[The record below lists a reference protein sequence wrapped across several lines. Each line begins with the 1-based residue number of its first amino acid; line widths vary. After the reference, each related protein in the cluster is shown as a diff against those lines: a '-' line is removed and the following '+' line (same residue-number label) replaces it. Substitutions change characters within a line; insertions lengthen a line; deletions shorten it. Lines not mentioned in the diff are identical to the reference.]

1 MSQSLWERG
10 LTDILC
16 FHNVCVCVCF
26 YRSGVT
32 TYLQGSLVQH
42 PRRNVKCAFNP
53 DSSQG
58 GFAGA
63 NTLITVNPQKL
74 TCPNCL
80 QKFTRFFFPL
90 WRRLLNRPR
99 WFSRLKMKSR
109 LIGPAGINPTYGLI
123 SSGQTGLLTPSC
135 SWLVWFELVDKVS
148 GNLLRAC
155 HDGLQSCSWR
165 ICAIVC
171 QHVMLQECEFVLQ
184 KDKSKK

>member
-80 QKFTRFFFPL
+80 QKFTRFFSPF
-90 WRRLLNRPR
+90 
-99 WFSRLKMKSR
+99 
-109 LIGPAGINPTYGLI
+109 
-123 SSGQTGLLTPSC
+123 
-135 SWLVWFELVDKVS
+135 
-148 GNLLRAC
+148 
-155 HDGLQSCSWR
+155 DGD
-165 ICAIVC
+165 
-171 QHVMLQECEFVLQ
+171 F
-184 KDKSKK
+184 

>member
-1 MSQSLWERG
+1 MPHLEPAWVSGCNRLRIYLTTNKLIVKSIEAVWIYGLIDPVSQTWNKPIKKSNITFKTIRFLSKIKRKCLRVFGKEDWQ
-10 LTDILC
+10 TYCVFIM
-16 FHNVCVCVCF
+16 CVCVCF

-80 QKFTRFFFPL
+80 QKFTRFFPPF
-90 WRRLLNRPR
+90 
-99 WFSRLKMKSR
+99 
-109 LIGPAGINPTYGLI
+109 
-123 SSGQTGLLTPSC
+123 
-135 SWLVWFELVDKVS
+135 
-148 GNLLRAC
+148 
-155 HDGLQSCSWR
+155 DGD
-165 ICAIVC
+165 
-171 QHVMLQECEFVLQ
+171 F
-184 KDKSKK
+184 